1 MIEME
6 EQLWNYIDGFCTR
19 EEQKTISLLIK
30 QDENY
35 RNKYAELLAFQ
46 ENMLLVDLE
55 EPSMG
60 FNFKVMENIRADYVR
75 VPLKTKINR
84 RIIIGIAAF
93 FICTI
98 LLLLGYVFVN
108 INWTDSATTTI
119 HLPEIHLPAVTAYL
133 NSVVIKGFLFFDIVL
148 GLFFLDHYFR
158 KWFFEK
164 K

>member
-1 MIEME
+1 MNEIEE
-6 EQLWNYIDGFCTR
+6 KLWNYIDGFCT
-19 EEQKTISLLIK
+19 EEERKHIELLIK
-30 QDENY
+30 QNENY
-35 RNKYAELLAFQ
+35 RSKYAELKAFQ
-46 ENMLLVDLE
+46 ENMSMVDLE

-60 FNFKVMENIRADYVR
+60 FTYKVMENIRAEHAR
-75 VPLKTKINR
+75 VPLKTTIDR

-108 INWTDSATTTI
+108 INWTYPDTVI
-119 HLPEIHLPAVTAYL
+119 HLPQINLPAANTYL
-133 NSVVIKGFLFFDIVL
+133 NAAVIKGFLFFDIVL